1 MAVITKIR
9 NQSTLLF
16 VMIGGAMLLFI
27 LDPSAIETF
36 FTSAPE
42 TDIGEIS
49 GTTIS
54 YREFE
59 TKVEQASERVK
70 QAQGVFSL
78 DQSTMDQIRNDIW
91 TEYLQNNTILAKA
104 GGAGSAVPSDE
115 LFDMVQGKNPHPL
128 VLRNFANPETGQF
141 NPTDVVR
148 YIQSLENDETG
159 QQKVQWK
166 QFEQGLKKDRIATKY
181 YNLIKKG
188 LYVTNIEAKND
199 HVSKNKTANIRFVA
213 KPYKSISD
221 SAVTIAEEDL
231 ENYYEAHEH
240 EPQYQQKETIRSFEY
255 VVFEVNPSEADR
267 QAVIRY
273 TEGLKQLFAES
284 KDDTLFVN
292 SNADTRFNIAYYQ
305 QGAFPSEVDSLIYN
319 GDTGTVIGPY
329 FDESDLAYKLAKVS
343 GEKMAPDSVRAS
355 HILIKINNND
365 TATAK
370 AVADSLKKL
379 TEGGADF
386 SELATVNSADV
397 GSAAEGGDLNW
408 FAEGMMVKPFNDVC
422 FAGKVGDMPIV
433 VSQFGV
439 HLIKI
444 TGQTEPVRKVLVGI
458 VDSRLES
465 STETQRGVYQQAN
478 AFYINNND
486 NLEKFKDEANKAG
499 VRVASVRET
508 DKAVSGLGETREL
521 IRWAYAAN
529 IDDISKPF
537 DLGDK
542 FVISRLT
549 EIREKGTLP
558 LESVRDY
565 IEAEVLNEK
574 KAEKIISQISGSTID
589 EVAVSLGDS
598 VQVSENIA
606 FANFGISGITG
617 ERDITGHVFGLQ
629 QGELS
634 KPIKGKRGV
643 YVIIVDNFIEA
654 TVKDYTSN
662 AQQLTQGNQ
671 NRVDYEV
678 YEVLKDKAD
687 ITDNRAKFY

>member
-128 VLRNFANPETGQF
+128 VLRNFSNPETGQF

-255 VVFEVNPSEADR
+255 VVFESL
-267 QAVIRY
+267 Q
-273 TEGLKQLFAES
+273 QLYQKNAHAHCDLS
-284 KDDTLFVN
+284 IYKSLLVLCKAIS
-292 SNADTRFNIAYYQ
+292 SNII
-305 QGAFPSEVDSLIYN
+305 E
-319 GDTGTVIGPY
+319 
-329 FDESDLAYKLAKVS
+329 E
-343 GEKMAPDSVRAS
+343 
-355 HILIKINNND
+355 
-365 TATAK
+365 
-370 AVADSLKKL
+370 
-379 TEGGADF
+379 
-386 SELATVNSADV
+386 
-397 GSAAEGGDLNW
+397 
-408 FAEGMMVKPFNDVC
+408 
-422 FAGKVGDMPIV
+422 
-433 VSQFGV
+433 
-439 HLIKI
+439 
-444 TGQTEPVRKVLVGI
+444 
-458 VDSRLES
+458 
-465 STETQRGVYQQAN
+465 
-478 AFYINNND
+478 
-486 NLEKFKDEANKAG
+486 
-499 VRVASVRET
+499 
-508 DKAVSGLGETREL
+508 
-521 IRWAYAAN
+521 AYAKRPMPR
-529 IDDISKPF
+529 IKP
-537 DLGDK
+537 K
-542 FVISRLT
+542 FACS
-549 EIREKGTLP
+549 
-558 LESVRDY
+558 
-565 IEAEVLNEK
+565 
-574 KAEKIISQISGSTID
+574 
-589 EVAVSLGDS
+589 
-598 VQVSENIA
+598 
-606 FANFGISGITG
+606 
-617 ERDITGHVFGLQ
+617 
-629 QGELS
+629 
-634 KPIKGKRGV
+634 
-643 YVIIVDNFIEA
+643 
-654 TVKDYTSN
+654 
-662 AQQLTQGNQ
+662 
-671 NRVDYEV
+671 
-678 YEVLKDKAD
+678 
-687 ITDNRAKFY
+687 